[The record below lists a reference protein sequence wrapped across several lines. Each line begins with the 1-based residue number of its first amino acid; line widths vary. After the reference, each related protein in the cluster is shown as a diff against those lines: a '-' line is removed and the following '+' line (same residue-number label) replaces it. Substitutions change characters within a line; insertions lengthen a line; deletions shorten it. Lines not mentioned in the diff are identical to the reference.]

1 MVIVGGGF
9 GGLNAARALADAPVD
24 VVLVDRSNHH
34 LFQPLLY
41 QVATAALSPADIAS
55 PIRKVLK
62 KQANAAVVLAEAR
75 EVDPEREVVRTDL
88 GDIGFD
94 VLVLAAGATHSYFS
108 NDHWAPYAPGLKTI
122 DDATEIRR
130 RFLLA
135 FEAAELEQDPEAR
148 LAALTFVVVGA
159 GPTGV
164 ELAGALSEI
173 AHEAIPHDFKMIDT
187 TTARVVLVELKDR
200 VLPAMDERCSK
211 DAHRALEELGVEV
224 MVGTEVTAIDEGG
237 VTMGGDRIDAD
248 NVFWAAGVQASPLGR
263 SLGVELDRAGRVKV
277 EPDLSIPGHDR
288 IFVIG
293 DQAHAV
299 DPETGAMVPGLAQGA
314 IQGGRYVAGIIAD
327 EAEAAAAGRPAP
339 EREPFRY
346 RDKGTLAT
354 IGRNKAVADIRG
366 LKLRGF
372 VAWFLWVVVHVMFL
386 VSFRNRMAVMSGW
399 IWSYLFYDRGA
410 RLITGNR
417 KVKVRRS
424 LFVPPDG
431 S

>member
-62 KQANAAVVLAEAR
+62 KQANATVVLAEAR
-75 EVDPEREVVRTDL
+75 EVDREREVVRTEL

-94 VLVLAAGATHSYFS
+94 FLVLAAGATHSYFS
-108 NDHWAPYAPGLKTI
+108 NDQWAPYAPGLKTI

-135 FEAAELEQDPEAR
+135 FEAAELERDPEAR

-173 AHEAIPHDFKMIDT
+173 AHEAIPHDFKMVDT

-200 VLPAMDERCSK
+200 VLPAMDERCSA

-224 MVGTEVTAIDEGG
+224 VVGTEVTAIDEGG
-237 VTMGGDRIDAD
+237 VTMGGDRIAAD

-277 EPDLSIPGHDR
+277 GPDLSIPGHDR

-299 DPETGAMVPGLAQGA
+299 DRETGAMVPGLAQGA
-314 IQGGRYVAGIIAD
+314 IQGGRYVAGIIAA
-327 EAEAAAAGRPAP
+327 EAEAAAAGRPAS
-339 EREPFRY
+339 ERGPFRY

-386 VSFRNRMAVMSGW
+386 VSFRNRIAVMFGW
-399 IWSYLFYDRGA
+399 IWSYFFYDRGA

-431 S
+431 G